1 MPIRLST
8 PLLPPLPALPRRLRP
23 RALGAWLALAF
34 TLLSIVLTLLLVGV
48 IERKA
53 TEQVKSSIGNGLAE
67 LALQTSDKLERGM
80 FERYREVGLLAQR
93 LSARTDLAPGQRRA
107 TLEQLQSG
115 FGFYSWIG
123 VAGLDGRVEVA
134 AHGLLEGVD
143 VSGRPWFGRALR
155 GQHVGDVHDAMLLA
169 GKLPRQAEPWRFV
182 DIAFP
187 LLDGAGRP
195 GSVLGVHMSWEWAR
209 DIERSVMAGLG
220 GGAGAE
226 ALIVDS
232 HGDVLLGPADVAGKR
247 LTLASLDAARRQQDG
262 GYLVER
268 WPDGATYLVGFARGR
283 GHAGYPG
290 LGWTVLVRQDIDEAY
305 APARRLRNDGLAAG
319 VLLAALFSLAGVVVA
334 RRITRPL
341 HALAGAAQRIRAGET
356 AAIAPQR
363 ASYEEVD
370 ALSATLETLLADQ
383 VQRRRELEELNA
395 TLERRVTERTHELER
410 ALATVRAG
418 KQRLRSV
425 VETAQEAYVGV
436 DMEGRVVE
444 WNSAA
449 QQLLGWTRDEIVG
462 RPVGLVI
469 PERFRDSE
477 RRARLRFIDTGAM
490 SLLDGRVERVLLT
503 RAGAEVPVE
512 VSTGLAGTGE
522 GLFFSVF
529 LHDISARKRVERM
542 KEEFIATVSHELR
555 TPLTS
560 ISASLA
566 LLADGMAGELPSGAR
581 GLVDVADA
589 SSKRLVR
596 LVSDVLDLQKIEA
609 GQMDVRREVQ
619 PLLPVTQ
626 GALETMAGFAGQAA
640 VTLVCHAEPGA
651 ERLRAAIDRDRI
663 TQVLTNLVSNAVKFS
678 RRGGTVTLALEGH
691 DGWVRIAVSDQ
702 GAGIPEHFR
711 ARVFHRFAQADGAD
725 SRRQGGT
732 GLGLSICKSIVEE
745 HGGRIRFDSVHGQG
759 TTFYVELPA
768 AEVST
773 GTQG

>member
-1 MPIRLST
+1 MPIRLLM
-8 PLLPPLPALPRRLRP
+8 PLRRLRP

-53 TEQVKSSIGNGLAE
+53 TEEVKAGIGNGLAD

-80 FERYREVGLLAQR
+80 FERYREVDLLARR
-93 LSARTDLAPGQRRA
+93 LTLHADLPLAQRRA
-107 TLEQLQSG
+107 TLEQIQSG

-123 VAGLDGRVEVA
+123 VAGLDGKVQVA
-134 AHGLLEGVD
+134 AQGLLEGTD
-143 VSGRPWFGRALR
+143 VSNRPWFGRALH
-155 GQHVGDVHDAMLLA
+155 GEHVGDVHDAVLLA

-187 LLDGAGRP
+187 LPDGGGRAAG
-195 GSVLGVHMSWEWAR
+195 VLGVHMSWEWAR
-209 DIERSVMAGLG
+209 DVERSVMARTG
-220 GGAGAE
+220 GGRSAE

-247 LTLASLDAARRQQDG
+247 LALASLAAARAQPDG
-262 GYLVER
+262 GYLVET
-268 WPDGATYLVGFARGR
+268 WADGRAYLVGFARGR

-290 LGWTVLVRQDIDEAY
+290 LGWTVLVRQDLDDAY
-305 APARRLRNDGLAAG
+305 APARRLRDYGLVAG

-356 AAIAPQR
+356 AAIGLPR

-370 ALSATLETLLADQ
+370 ALSCTLHTLVTDL
-383 VQRRRELEELNA
+383 VQRRGELEDLNA
-395 TLERRVTERTHELER
+395 TLEQRVAERTQALER
-410 ALATVRAG
+410 ALVTVRAG

-436 DMEGRVVE
+436 DMQGLVVE

-449 QQLLGWTRDEIVG
+449 QRLLGWQRDEIVG
-462 RPVGLVI
+462 QSIGLVI
-469 PERFRDSE
+469 PERYRDSAQRAL
-477 RRARLRFIDTGAM
+477 RRFLDTGEIAV
-490 SLLDGRVERVLLT
+490 LDRRLERLLLT
-503 RAGAEVPVE
+503 RAGAEVPVDM
-512 VSTGLAGTGE
+512 STGLAGTGE
-522 GLFFSVF
+522 GIFFSVF

-542 KEEFIATVSHELR
+542 KDEFIATVSHELR

-566 LLADGMAGELPSGAR
+566 LLADGMAGELPPGAR
-581 GLVDVADA
+581 GLVDVANA
-589 SSKRLVR
+589 SSERLVR
-596 LVSDVLDLQKIEA
+596 LVGDVLDLQKIEA
-609 GQMDVRREVQ
+609 GQMDVRRELQ
-619 PLLPVTQ
+619 PLLPVAQ
-626 GALETMAGFAGQAA
+626 AALEAMGCLAGQAGVA
-640 VTLVCHAEPGA
+640 LVCHAAPGA
-651 ERLRAAIDRDRI
+651 ARLRAAIDRDRI
-663 TQVLTNLVSNAVKFS
+663 TQVLTNLLSNAVKFS
-678 RRGGTVTLALEGH
+678 QRGGTVTLALEGH
-691 DGWVRIAVSDQ
+691 AGWVRIAVSDH

-745 HGGRIRFDSVHGQG
+745 HGGRIRFDSVQGEG

-768 AEVST
+768 ADDVSMKT
-773 GTQG
+773 